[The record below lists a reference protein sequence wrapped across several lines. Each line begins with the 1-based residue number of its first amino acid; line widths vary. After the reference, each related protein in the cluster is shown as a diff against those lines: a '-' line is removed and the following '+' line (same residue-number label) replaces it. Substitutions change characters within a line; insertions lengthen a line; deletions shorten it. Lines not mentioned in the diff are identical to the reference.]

1 MAQTPP
7 VSAPDQLFTELRAL
21 GRAHLRYELV
31 GKVDLSGVVQE
42 TLLDAHNAGTAFPA
56 AAPTQRAAWLTRVFR
71 RNLTDIVRK
80 VTAVRR
86 DATREVSFD
95 APHGPAAGLP
105 SDASSPSAPVRR
117 AEDAARLTAA
127 LAALPEDQARAVEL
141 RHLHG
146 RPVGEIAG
154 LMGRTPAA
162 VAGLLKR
169 GLRALR
175 DRLAE
180 PDADD

>member
-1 MAQTPP
+1 MSPTPP

-42 TLLDAHNAGTAFPA
+42 TLLDAHKAGAAFPA
-56 AAPTQRAAWLTRVFR
+56 ADPTQRTAWLTRVFR

-80 VTAVRR
+80 ATAARR
-86 DATREVSFD
+86 DSTREVSFD
-95 APHGPAAGLP
+95 GPAAASLP
-105 SDASSPSAPVRR
+105 ADSSSPSAPAHR
-117 AEDAARLTAA
+117 AEDAARLGEA
-127 LAALPEDQARAVEL
+127 LAALPPDQARAVEL
-141 RHLHG
+141 RHLDG
-146 RPVGEIAG
+146 RPVEEIAG

-175 DRLAE
+175 DRLAG
-180 PDADD
+180 PGPGD